1 MMAAELPSKQKEE
14 EGIDKK
20 GRERAKKKKM
30 SSLASF
36 PRTPTQDSHSYLI
49 GQIYLMS
56 TPRGKTNLW
65 EAEHLK
71 EGTVTSSTKSEF
83 RKEEVGQ
90 AISRLP

>member
-1 MMAAELPSKQKEE
+1 
-14 EGIDKK
+14 
-20 GRERAKKKKM
+20 
-30 SSLASF
+30 
-36 PRTPTQDSHSYLI
+36 
-49 GQIYLMS
+49 MS